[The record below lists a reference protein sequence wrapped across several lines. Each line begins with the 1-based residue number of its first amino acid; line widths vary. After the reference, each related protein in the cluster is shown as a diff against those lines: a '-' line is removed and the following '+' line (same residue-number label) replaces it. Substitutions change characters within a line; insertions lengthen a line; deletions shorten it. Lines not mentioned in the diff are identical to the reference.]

1 MRFGW
6 LFPPPQGCGFCSR
19 PVTND
24 HAIPLCP
31 ECDDEIG
38 WIREP
43 RCKQC
48 GRQLDSSHVAS
59 RDVRYCQDCGRSPGD
74 PQIINRAVVQYT
86 PLARD
91 VVSQFKYRGQET
103 LAAMLGLLMADVV
116 CREYGQDAV
125 DLITFVPLHAT
136 RMAERGF
143 NQAELLAHVI
153 GKHLRRP
160 VVELLVREKETP
172 KQSKQTRQQRI
183 QSIDGAFQLKKDFFP
198 LAPQRQL
205 LLVDDVY
212 TTGATLRACAREL
225 SRAGFSPILAV
236 TFAR

>member
-1 MRFGW
+1 MHFGW
-6 LFPPPQGCGFCSR
+6 LFLPPRKCGFCSR
-19 PVTND
+19 PVKAF
-24 HAIPLCP
+24 HGIPICL

-38 WIREP
+38 WIRTP
-43 RCKQC
+43 RCEQC
-48 GRQLDSSHVAS
+48 GRQLDSSYDDLCGVWH
-59 RDVRYCQDCGRSPGD
+59 CQDCRWLSGD
-74 PQIINRAVVQYT
+74 LQIINRAVVQYT

-91 VVSQFKYRGQET
+91 VVSQFKYRGRET
-103 LAAMLGLLMADVV
+103 LASVLGFLMADAVS
-116 CREYGQDAV
+116 REYGQDSV

-143 NQAELLAHVI
+143 NQAELLANVI

-172 KQSKQTRQQRI
+172 KQSKQTRRQRI
-183 QSIDGAFQLKKDFFP
+183 QSMDGAFRLKNPFYP
-198 LAPQRQL
+198 LRRKRQL

-225 SRAGFSPILAV
+225 SRAGFSHIFAV